1 MKQNC
6 LHTILQPAIALLT
19 LALATTACN
28 KALEVTPKYILNAEK
43 AFENDSAAALQIAG
57 IYGEFTSN
65 SDITSGMHLDISLL
79 ADDME
84 PLSYTA
90 VAGSSGYALYNYILR
105 PIDAPTNNYW
115 INFYKY
121 IYYTNSIIAGTD
133 ASTGMSAAYKKQC
146 KGEALAW
153 RAFFYYYL
161 TSFYG
166 ALPYITDGDYT
177 VTSHY
182 TRTGTDSILAYCVAD
197 LKAADTLISTNYPTP
212 GKFRFNRTAVNAL
225 LARVCLGKGDYQG
238 AITAANTVLNDSR
251 YTLATLTD
259 EFSANSSEVI
269 MQVWNQYGYTNVAQT
284 ANNSYA
290 TYGATHEND
299 GNLYDAFEA
308 GDARRDRFIHLVDDG
323 TGTNL
328 YLNNKYTNNGMDMNT
343 DQTEY
348 LVLFKLD
355 EVLLNRA
362 EAYARLQQTEDAHND
377 VNLLRNRAGLDNL
390 PATLSGQNLTDAI
403 IEERRK
409 ELCFEWGDRW
419 LSLKRNNTAN
429 TVLSAFK
436 PTAWNKKA
444 LLFPIPLSDIQNSS
458 LLQNTGY

>member
-6 LHTILQPAIALLT
+6 LYLLLQPAIALLT

-28 KALEVTPKYILNAEK
+28 KALEVTPKYILNSAK

-57 IYGEFTSN
+57 IYGEFSSN
-65 SDITSGMHLDISLL
+65 ADISYGMHLDMGLL
-79 ADDME
+79 ADEME
-84 PLSYTA
+84 PLSYMA
-90 VAGSSGYALYNYILR
+90 VSGSTGYALYNYLLR
-105 PIDAPTNNYW
+105 PIDAPTNGYW
-115 INFYKY
+115 SNFYKY

-133 ASTGMSAAYKKQC
+133 ASAGMSPAYKKQC

-166 ALPYITDGDYT
+166 ALPYVTDGNYT
-177 VTSHY
+177 ASSHY
-182 TRTGTDSILAYCVAD
+182 ARTGTDSILAYCIAD
-197 LKAADTLISTNYPTP
+197 LKAADTLVSATYPTA
-212 GKFRFNRTAVNAL
+212 GKFRFNRAAVNAL

-238 AITAANTVLNDSR
+238 AVTAATAVLNNQQ
-251 YTLATLTD
+251 YTLATLD
-259 EFSANSSEVI
+259 DLFSANSSEVV
-269 MQVWNQYGYTNVAQT
+269 MQLWNQYSYTSVAQT

-290 TYGATHEND
+290 TYGVTHEND

-343 DQTEY
+343 DREEY

-362 EAYARLQQTEDAHND
+362 EAYARLQQAEDALND

-390 PATLSGQNLTDAI
+390 PATLSGQNLTDAV

-409 ELCFEWGDRW
+409 ELCFEWADRW
-419 LSLKRNNTAN
+419 LSLKRNNTSN
-429 TVLSAFK
+429 TVLSTFK
-436 PTAWNKKA
+436 PATWNKKV